1 MKLLVTAGPTRE
13 PLDPVRF
20 LSNRSSGKMGYAVAA
35 VAKNRGH
42 EVILVSGPVAIEP
55 PNVHVIRVA
64 TAEQML
70 EAVDK
75 HIEWCDALVMAA
87 AVADWR
93 PAVIS
98 NRKIKKAQTAPVIH
112 LERTPDILKRML
124 SKKGQRLYV
133 GFAAETENLVKEA
146 WRKLKE
152 KGLDLSVANDVSA
165 SDAGFEA
172 DNNRVILLARGGV
185 SEALPLMPKREVAA
199 YILDWLEEYAA
210 FVIPSRP

>member
-35 VAKNRGH
+35 VAKARGH
-42 EVILVSGPVAIEP
+42 EVILISGPVSIEP
-55 PNVHVIRVA
+55 PDVQVIQVT

-75 HIEWCDALVMAA
+75 NVEWCDALVMAA

-98 NRKIKKAQTAPVIH
+98 NRKIKKAEAAPVIH
-112 LERTPDILKRML
+112 LEQTPDILKRVL
-124 SKKGQRLYV
+124 SKKGKKLYV
-133 GFAAETENLVKEA
+133 GFAAETENLEEEA
-146 WRKLKE
+146 TRKLHG
-152 KGLDLSVANDVSA
+152 KGLDLIVANDVSA
-165 SDAGFEA
+165 SDAGFEV
-172 DNNRVILLARGGV
+172 DNNRAILLDRSGA
-185 SEALPLMPKREVAA
+185 SEALPLMPKKQVAA
-199 YILDWLEEYAA
+199 HILDWIEEHAA
-210 FVIPSRP
+210 FVM